1 MKKYIGTKLVQ
12 ARPMTRGAYNRYRGW
27 EIPADENPEDEGY
40 MIQYPDGYVSWSP
53 KGMFDHSYL
62 EVDDNPQ
69 LPSGVSIG
77 LGMVEAFI
85 DQVEVMKLGERTTVV
100 RCILKNGFELVE
112 SSACVD
118 PRNYSEEIGKEARL
132 EKISDRTWNLLGFL
146 IQTARMGVRQDES
159 NNGRDLL

>member
-1 MKKYIGTKLVQ
+1 MEYSTWRTRSVCFGNSVKKQTEKLKLEEKHMKKYIGTKLVQ

-40 MIQYPDGYVSWSP
+40 LIQYPDGYVSWSP

-77 LGMVEAFI
+77 PGMVEAFI

-100 RCILKNGFELVE
+100 RCSF
-112 SSACVD
+112 SSFVMAWMVSSSV
-118 PRNYSEEIGKEARL
+118 PS
-132 EKISDRTWNLLGFL
+132 
-146 IQTARMGVRQDES
+146 V
-159 NNGRDLL
+159 

>member
-1 MKKYIGTKLVQ
+1 
-12 ARPMTRGAYNRYRGW
+12 
-27 EIPADENPEDEGY
+27 
-40 MIQYPDGYVSWSP
+40 
-53 KGMFDHSYL
+53 MFDHSYL

-77 LGMVEAFI
+77 PGMVEAFI

-118 PRNYSEEIGKEARL
+118 PRNYSEEIGQEPAWRRSGTGYGTCL
-132 EKISDRTWNLLGFL
+132 VSCSRRPGWG
-146 IQTARMGVRQDES
+146 
-159 NNGRDLL
+159 

>member
-27 EIPADENPEDEGY
+27 ENPADENPEDEGY
-40 MIQYPDGYVSWSP
+40 LIQYPDGYVSWSP

-77 LGMVEAFI
+77 PGMVEAFI

-100 RCILKNGFELVE
+100 RCILKMGLSWWNPVPAWTQETIRRRLARRPAWRRSGTGYGTSLV
-112 SSACVD
+112 SCSRR
-118 PRNYSEEIGKEARL
+118 PG
-132 EKISDRTWNLLGFL
+132 WG
-146 IQTARMGVRQDES
+146 
-159 NNGRDLL
+159 